1 MDSEEKYQMNSFQFG
16 LFQKRCLVAVFIAA
30 CLAPQLAIAQVV
42 QQAIGG
48 IAVDAQGVLSTPTE
62 LDQEKLGQIRQQ
74 AHIHMLDDIERWTDL
89 RAVSLKQI
97 EAQLAES
104 RRLEKPVPPEVLYL
118 AGLQRVQYVLVYPQQ
133 GDVVLA
139 GPAEGWRMDAMGNM
153 VGLTSGRPVLLLD
166 DLVVA
171 LRTRD
176 VSQLEPISCSIDPT
190 PEGIQRLRTL
200 TSRQNRIGNIEHTLA
215 SMENAL
221 GKQVVSVT
229 GVPPT
234 SHFARTM
241 VAADFRMKRLAMG
254 MEPAPI
260 DGMPSFLEILREGR
274 GNPNMSPRWWLA
286 PNYLPLAK
294 DVAGQ
299 TWELR
304 GQGVRCMTE
313 QDYLDDSGRRKTSA
327 KSGIA
332 AQRWADT
339 FTKRFNDL
347 AEQDSSFGKLRNAM
361 DLAIAAAL
369 IDQERMLDQTGLEL
383 PELIREYPIVRY
395 HAPTQVSSQ
404 ATFVQRRGD
413 YLVST
418 SGGVQLLPWKVVE
431 QSHHSAELNQIHKQ
445 LSTTSTKW
453 YRE

>member
-1 MDSEEKYQMNSFQFG
+1 MNSFQFG

-369 IDQERMLDQTGLEL
+369 IDQERMLDQTGL
-383 PELIREYPIVRY
+383 
-395 HAPTQVSSQ
+395 
-404 ATFVQRRGD
+404 
-413 YLVST
+413 
-418 SGGVQLLPWKVVE
+418 
-431 QSHHSAELNQIHKQ
+431 
-445 LSTTSTKW
+445 
-453 YRE
+453 